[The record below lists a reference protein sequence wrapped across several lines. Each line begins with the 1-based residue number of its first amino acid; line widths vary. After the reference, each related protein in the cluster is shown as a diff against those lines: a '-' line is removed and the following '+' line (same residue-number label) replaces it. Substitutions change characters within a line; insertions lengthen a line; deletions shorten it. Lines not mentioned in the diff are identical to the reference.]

1 MRVRLAGTIDKKI
14 AYIIKQIA
22 EETDQTLS
30 RTMEQ
35 LLQLGIQIY
44 LKNKKVINEDS

>member
-22 EETDQTLS
+22 EETNQTLS

-35 LLQLGIQIY
+35 LLLFGIQLY
-44 LKNKKVINEDS
+44 LKNKKIKKL